1 VRILQCIMRLLK
13 NAKFHCE
20 VDKKLINSTRIKII
34 TFAFLYEVN
43 ICNSCCES
51 IGHLLKFLLQCA
63 E

>member
-1 VRILQCIMRLLK
+1 MRILQCIMRLLK
-13 NAKFHCE
+13 NAKVHCE

-51 IGHLLKFLLQCA
+51 
-63 E
+63 